1 MNGHFAAA
9 VPTKSGFAIVGDDPS
24 KTLPQLSGVIAPL
37 DILAEKA
44 AGIGFVNWQADD
56 DRVVRRVPLLMTVN
70 GHMQPSFAIE
80 SLRVAQ
86 DASTY
91 ILKSAGA
98 RDDAF
103 ASSSGLAAVKVGD
116 LVVPT
121 QSAGDIRAYFAK
133 ADPRFSTPA
142 WKLFES
148 GADLSDFAGK
158 IVVVGASAAML
169 SDVVATPLDPSTPG
183 VEAQAQLIEQMLD
196 GASLLRPD
204 WAFGA
209 ELLAGTLISLMLV
222 AALPKISALAT
233 VLLGALAVAAL
244 GLASGL
250 GFVKYGL
257 LLDPVTPSLS
267 SGAVFLAGAL
277 ALYGQKRRQLTEI
290 RSLFGRFVSAA
301 VVERLAD
308 RPEAI
313 KLGGEQRRLTLM
325 FCDLR
330 SFTTLAETF
339 NAVELTAF
347 LNEYLTPM
355 TDIVLARMGTIDKYM
370 GDAIMAFWNAPLD
383 DAAHAANAARA
394 ALDMRGALADLNRR
408 WAACGLESGGS
419 VRHLKF
425 GVGLNTG
432 ECCVGNLGS
441 TRRLDYSAIGDE
453 VNIASRLEGASKA
466 FGVDIVASAS
476 TREEAPG
483 FAWLEIERVILKNK
497 TRATAVYALAGDADY
512 AESAAFK
519 SLVERHEKVLAAY
532 RAGDFAAAA
541 SAAATAEGLAP
552 DDLKGLYASYYKPRL
567 SRLAA
572 DGVGPGWEPVLALD
586 TK

>member
-1 MNGHFAAA
+1 MDRLKGYRLYLAAVLIVYVDMAVLAAMLPAARADLQNIVFDQYQRWRPRVRESELVRTVDIDDESIRRLGQWPWPRQAVARLAQILSQAHPAAICFDILFSEADRSGFVKSSGAAQRPLAVASTTTAPEAASEGDAALADAIAGRPVVLGELLINGHLAGP
-9 VPTKSGFAIVGDDPS
+9 VPAKSGFAIVGDDPG
-24 KTLPQLSGVIAPL
+24 KTLPQLTGLIAPL
-37 DILAEKA
+37 DVLAKKA
-44 AGIGFVNWQADD
+44 AGVGFVNWQADD

-86 DASTY
+86 GASTY
-91 ILKSAGA
+91 ILKSAA
-98 RDDAF
+98 ASDETF
-103 ASSSGLAAVKVGD
+103 ASSSGLVAIKVGD

-148 GADLSDFAGK
+148 GADFSDFAGK
-158 IVVVGASAAML
+158 IVVVGISAAML

-222 AALPKISALAT
+222 VALPKISTLAT
-233 VLLGALAVAAL
+233 ALLGALAVAAL
-244 GLASGL
+244 GLVSGL

-277 ALYGQKRRQLTEI
+277 ALYGQKRQQLTEI

-330 SFTTLAETF
+330 SFTTLAEHFT
-339 NAVELTAF
+339 AIELTSF

-355 TDIVLARMGTIDKYM
+355 TDIVLARM
-370 GDAIMAFWNAPLD
+370 
-383 DAAHAANAARA
+383 
-394 ALDMRGALADLNRR
+394 
-408 WAACGLESGGS
+408 
-419 VRHLKF
+419 
-425 GVGLNTG
+425 
-432 ECCVGNLGS
+432 
-441 TRRLDYSAIGDE
+441 
-453 VNIASRLEGASKA
+453 
-466 FGVDIVASAS
+466 
-476 TREEAPG
+476 
-483 FAWLEIERVILKNK
+483 
-497 TRATAVYALAGDADY
+497 
-512 AESAAFK
+512 
-519 SLVERHEKVLAAY
+519 
-532 RAGDFAAAA
+532 
-541 SAAATAEGLAP
+541 
-552 DDLKGLYASYYKPRL
+552 
-567 SRLAA
+567 
-572 DGVGPGWEPVLALD
+572 
-586 TK
+586 